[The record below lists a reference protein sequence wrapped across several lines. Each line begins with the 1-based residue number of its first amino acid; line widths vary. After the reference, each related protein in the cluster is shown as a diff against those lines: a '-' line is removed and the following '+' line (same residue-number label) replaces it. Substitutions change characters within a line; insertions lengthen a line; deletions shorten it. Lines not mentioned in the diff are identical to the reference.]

1 MFIGHY
7 AMALAAKRAAPR
19 TSLGTLFAATS
30 LADLLW
36 PVFLLFGW
44 EQAHV
49 VPGPNPFLTLW
60 LDSIPISHSLI
71 TLIGWGA
78 LFAYLYRTRTGDG
91 RAALVVA
98 LLVVSHW
105 LLDFVT
111 HRPDMPLYPG
121 GTPLGLGLWNSV
133 TGTVAVE
140 GVMFVAG
147 VWLYATATRAR
158 DRTGTY
164 GFWSLIAV
172 LVLSYVGSLFSPP
185 PPTRVALAVGGIIFG
200 WLFVGWAAWGDRH
213 RGGYRVTG

>member
-7 AMALAAKRAAPR
+7 AVALAAKRVAPR

-78 LFAYLYRTRTGDG
+78 LFAYAVEVSKQGAPADERDQAVRDRDRIEPQRQERVRPRYDVR
-91 RAALVVA
+91 
-98 LLVVSHW
+98 LLPPKEQK
-105 LLDFVT
+105 
-111 HRPDMPLYPG
+111 HRPEQIGEGRG
-121 GTPLGLGLWNSV
+121 G
-133 TGTVAVE
+133 E
-140 GVMFVAG
+140 Q
-147 VWLYATATRAR
+147 RAQR
-158 DRTGTY
+158 RSRGDAFRRQGH
-164 GFWSLIAV
+164 
-172 LVLSYVGSLFSPP
+172 
-185 PPTRVALAVGGIIFG
+185 RVVPDEHDGALA
-200 WLFVGWAAWGDRH
+200 ARPQQ
-213 RGGYRVTG
+213 RVVLLALAQ